1 VAEDR
6 RPRPVSRRVTLAEVA
21 RQAGVSRAA
30 ASYVIND
37 KPGVGQ
43 ATRERVL
50 AIADELGFRPN
61 RLARGLRQGHSRA
74 IGLLLADVS
83 NPFYPEIAAGVLDA
97 AKSLDYEVFLSH
109 TGDDSRRQASEAHA
123 LLDHRCDGLIFTTLT
138 SADQNLLSQLMRHG
152 VPFVQVVRRVP
163 GIAADF
169 VGIDDEAGGR
179 AAGEHLL
186 KLGHRDIAM
195 VLGPQQSSASRARA
209 YGFSQALARRGI
221 TVPPQR
227 LAESP
232 LTREG
237 GYRAARRL
245 FSAVPRPRAVACGN
259 DVIALGVI
267 DALMDVG
274 LRVPGDV
281 AVIGYDDMSFASS
294 RLIELTTIR
303 QPRHEMGAEAA
314 RLLVK
319 RIQDPDAPPTERL
332 FPHQLVPRRTCGEDF
347 RLTLPSSP
355 ATGRGRVSK
364 TAAAKRSRV

>member
-1 VAEDR
+1 MAEDSPPGPIR
-6 RPRPVSRRVTLAEVA
+6 RRVTLADVA

-30 ASYVIND
+30 ASYVING

-43 ATRERVL
+43 ASRERVL
-50 AIADELGFRPN
+50 AVAEELGFRPN
-61 RLARGLRQGHSRA
+61 RLARGLRQGHSKA

-83 NPFYPEIAAGVLDA
+83 NPFYPEIAAGVLEA
-97 AKSLDYEVFLSH
+97 AKSLDYKVFLSH

-138 SADQNLLSQLMRHG
+138 SADRHLLEQLMRHG
-152 VPFVQVVRRVP
+152 VPFVQMVRRVP

-169 VGIDDEAGGR
+169 VGIDDESGGR

-186 KLGHRDIAM
+186 TLGHRDIAM
-195 VLGPQQSSASRARA
+195 VLGPHQSSASRARA
-209 YGFSQALARRGI
+209 YGFCQALARRGI

-227 LAESP
+227 QAESP
-232 LTREG
+232 LTRDG

-245 FSAVPRPRAVACGN
+245 FSAAPPPQAVACGN

-294 RLIELTTIR
+294 RLIELTTVR
-303 QPRHEMGAEAA
+303 QPRHEMGVEAA
-314 RLLVK
+314 RLLVT
-319 RIQDPDAPPTERL
+319 RIQDPDALPSERI
-332 FPHQLVPRRTCGEDF
+332 FPHLLVPRRTCGEELHRSQPRTPGSD
-347 RLTLPSSP
+347 
-355 ATGRGRVSK
+355 RGRVAS
-364 TAAAKRSRV
+364 TAAKRSRV